1 MSARSRVLAVLVVAT
16 FAVMSFAFAGAVLT
30 ANTHSPSRAST
41 SSSAASS
48 VPASPATAVKAPGAA
63 AEAKLMAAIK
73 ASHVDLEKIYPPNLL
88 YAPTMQHGMIVKPSY
103 PEAPEPAGLADYG
116 VINSSGTPKSITFDT
131 TSYRASLSLN
141 SVLPYYLTTGVPEGF
156 TSQLNVV
163 LQNVTLFGNSTYNFW
178 TQNVL
183 FYDAYSDQM
192 FIENNIW
199 NFSSPPPAPQPADT
213 FLTNITGYTNG
224 TDDPSI
230 GYYAAGTPTF
240 NGITAPF
247 SVMFY
252 INATTYVS
260 TWGTQY
266 TEVDFTFN
274 LTYGGGAHY
283 LNYTYDRALFNN
295 TGFTGAIPQA
305 HFHIDGTNLT
315 PTGFIPYD
323 AEIML
328 GGPGGGST
336 ATFQA
341 LNGSMT
347 LQHWDATTHA
357 YVNEPSAWSS
367 GSETGETAVGVSD
380 YYTSDGTAH
389 LGAGPEFIQPF
400 WNSSTSAAAGA
411 AELSGTITPSNAW
424 AFVTNGANYNISNSA
439 WGPLPVSGAYA
450 WNLTQGTYI
459 VKLMESDYNISVSS
473 AMTLA
478 TGTTTTFNA
487 ALSHNASMGIYTPL
501 YAMSNSQLAAIS
513 SGGTGTLSDPYM
525 LVNNE
530 VSNLSGEFAATN
542 DYEFPAYPGISLV
555 GTNAYVEI
563 PNPASFLVDFWG
575 TSLSTAIYFGT
586 PTSDNLAIWLF
597 QTSHVSIVG
606 GGISGW
612 TSEEQTGFPY
622 ADLVLWN
629 TTSTL
634 IFGVTFDVTDTGIF
648 TYGGTGNAIV
658 QNTFLNFPVVG
669 NSMTPVGYIL
679 PYGGIGI
686 PGSIALIQ
694 NEGGDTILDNYF
706 ATDFTALETN
716 YNVYDDLY
724 ASFPFAFTNTWNL
737 SAPLPQSTPVTLPN
751 GFSTSFEILNF
762 PYICGNYWV
771 DYLPGSTALPYDEYV
786 GIDLIATGGDY
797 CPDGSLGS
805 VVFSESGLPSGT
817 SWSVTINGGT
827 LTGTTASLQDEL
839 ANGSYAYTVG
849 SVAGYTASSSSGNAN
864 AIALGGLTTVSVVF
878 TAASG
883 TLSGSVTPATAG
895 VTVDG
900 TAVTVTSGSF
910 SVSASAGTHAIVASA
925 AGYYTY
931 YNNVTVSGGA
941 TTTVTIGLHPVTPP
955 PGPDGT
961 LSLTVSPGSATVWV
975 DGAQV
980 TLSSGAFSASET
992 PGVHSVEVS
1001 ASGYYTYYNNV
1012 TVSSGST
1019 TSVPI
1024 SLNSVSSSSSSSGTG
1039 GISDTGWVII
1049 ALLAVLA
1056 VIFLVTTAIYM
1067 GRARKGS
1074 SGQSPPS
1081 GGGGS

>member
-1 MSARSRVLAVLVVAT
+1 MST
-16 FAVMSFAFAGAVLT
+16 
-30 ANTHSPSRAST
+30 
-41 SSSAASS
+41 
-48 VPASPATAVKAPGAA
+48 
-63 AEAKLMAAIK
+63 IQ
-73 ASHVDLEKIYPPNLL
+73 ASHVNLEKIYPPNLL

-116 VINSSGTPKSITFDT
+116 VNNSTGTPKSTTFDT
-131 TSYRASLSLN
+131 TSYKASLSLN

-163 LQNVTLFGNSTYNFW
+163 LQNVTLFGNSSYNFW
-178 TQNVL
+178 QQNVL
-183 FYDAYSDQM
+183 FYDAYSHQL
-192 FIENNIW
+192 FVENNIW
-199 NFSSPPPAPQPADT
+199 NFSAPPPAPQPVNT
-213 FLTNITGYTNG
+213 FLHNVTGYTNG

-230 GYYAAGTPTF
+230 GYYAAGTPTY
-240 NGITAPF
+240 NGISAPF
-247 SVMFY
+247 TITFY
-252 INATTYVS
+252 INATTYHS

-266 TEVDFTFN
+266 TEVDYSFYLAYTN
-274 LTYGGGAHY
+274 TSGAQHLTW
-283 LNYTYDRALFNN
+283 TYDRALFNN
-295 TGFTGAIPQA
+295 TGTGAIPQA

-336 ATFQA
+336 ATFDQ
-341 LNGSMT
+341 LNGTMT
-347 LQHWDATTHA
+347 LQHWDAVKGA

-367 GSETGETAVGVSD
+367 GSETGETAVGVST
-380 YYTSDGTAH
+380 YYTSDDTVH
-389 LGAGPEFIQPF
+389 LGAGPEFIQPL
-400 WNSSTSAAAGA
+400 WNSSATATPGA
-411 AELSGTITPSNAW
+411 AVLSGTIAPSNAW
-424 AFVTNGANYNISNSA
+424 AFVTNGASYNISNSA
-439 WGPLPVSGAYA
+439 WGPLPVSGSYA
-450 WNLTQGTYI
+450 WNLTQGTYT
-459 VKLMESDYNISVSS
+459 VKLMASDYNLSLSS
-473 AMTLA
+473 ALA
-478 TGTTTTFNA
+478 LTAGHTTTYSDALA
-487 ALSHNASMGIYTPL
+487 ANVSRGVYAPL
-501 YAMSNSQLAAIS
+501 YALSNSQLAAIS
-513 SGGTGTLSDPYM
+513 SGGAGTLASPYL

-530 VSNLSGEFAATN
+530 VGNLSGEFAATN
-542 DYEFPAYPGISLV
+542 DYEFPAYAGISLW
-555 GTNAYVEI
+555 GTTAYVEI

-575 TSLSTAIYFGT
+575 TSLSTAVYFGT

-606 GGISGW
+606 GVISGW

-634 IFGVTFDVTDTGIF
+634 VFGVEFDVTDTGIF

-658 QNTFLNFPVVG
+658 QNTFVNSPVVG
-669 NSMTPVGYIL
+669 NSMTPVGYLL

-706 ATDFTALETN
+706 DTAFTALETN
-716 YNVYDDLY
+716 FNVYDDLY
-724 ASFPFAFTNTWNL
+724 ASFPFAFTNNWNL
-737 SAPLPQSTPVTLPN
+737 SAPLTQSTPVTLLN
-751 GFSTSFEILNF
+751 GFSTSFEIFNF
-762 PYICGNYWV
+762 PYICGNFWR
-771 DYLPGSTALPYDEYV
+771 DYSMGMTPLPYDEFV
-786 GIDLIATGGDY
+786 GIALIATGGDY

-839 ANGSYAYTVG
+839 ANGSYTYSVG
-849 SVAGYTASSSSGNAN
+849 SVAGYHASPSSGSAN
-864 AIALGGLTTVSVVF
+864 VVALGGLTTISVVF
-878 TAASG
+878 SATSG
-883 TLSGSVTPATAG
+883 TLAGSVTPATAS
-895 VTVDG
+895 VAVDG

-910 SVSASAGTHAIVASA
+910 SVPASAGTHAIVASA
-925 AGYYTY
+925 TGYYTY
-931 YNNVTVSGGA
+931 YNNVSVSGGT
-941 TTTVTIGLHPVTPP
+941 TTTVTIALHPVTPP
-955 PGPDGT
+955 AGPDGT
-961 LSLTVSPGSATVWV
+961 LSLAVTPGSATVLV

-980 TLSSGAFSASET
+980 SLTSGAFSAQET

-1012 TVSSGST
+1012 TVSSGVT
-1019 TSVPI
+1019 TPVTI
-1024 SLNSVSSSSSSSGTG
+1024 SLNSVSSSSSSSGVG

-1056 VIFLVTTAIYM
+1056 VIFLITTAIYM
-1067 GRARKGS
+1067 GRARQGS

-1081 GGGGS
+1081 GGGGR